1 MTLADLIQSQSNK
14 DIEKLEAQYKAEFK
28 ETKNTWDSALAEVKK
43 LHTEKIEEAVQT
55 QINFQKFQN
64 SKTTKFT
71 FGYAIQSQLTQIYIE
86 SLSEILASNF
96 VKTLIQDTLKDIPQT
111 ATLTITGQYAKDLQ
125 TIISSLGYISNST
138 KDNSNLGKISASLD
152 HIRLE
157 ITVED
162 ILNTVKQET
171 LASVINE
178 L

>member
-1 MTLADLIQSQSNK
+1 MTLADLIQSQVNK
-14 DIEKLEAQYKAEFK
+14 DIEKLESQYKVEFK
-28 ETKNTWDSALAEVKK
+28 EIKNTWDSALAEVKK

-71 FGYAIQSQLTQIYIE
+71 SGYAIQSQLTQIYIE
-86 SLSEILASNF
+86 SLPEILASNF

-125 TIISSLGYISNST
+125 TIVSSLGYKFNST
-138 KDNSNLGKISASLD
+138 ENNSNLGKISASLD

-162 ILNTVKQET
+162 ILNTVKQAT